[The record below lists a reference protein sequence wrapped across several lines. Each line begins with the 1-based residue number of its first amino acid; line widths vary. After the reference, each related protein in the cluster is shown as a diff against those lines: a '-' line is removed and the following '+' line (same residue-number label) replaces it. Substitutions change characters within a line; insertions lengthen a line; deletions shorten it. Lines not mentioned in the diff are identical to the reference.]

1 MYTQVTE
8 AIGAVMSGKLLC
20 SGDCQGVMNKLV
32 VAANEA
38 GILAIEQNFGD
49 SAPNGG
55 DALASADFDDEGS
68 KVEEFMPK
76 CVCGM
81 NYGGIFANARTS
93 GVALVKKVV
102 EKLESNQ
109 ELIDADLL
117 SVAVKP
123 FLKALLSKGSGLM
136 SGIGLCSGDCRA
148 MTSWLIKMELSIWTS
163 LPLDGGLGAG
173 LLAMAGGARGLA
185 AGAVGL
191 RDRRHL
197 RAADGTE
204 YRLLPG
210 RRLAPTV
217 YKDTI
222 YAIGDSSVTCMCD
235 YFDVDKALDGLD
247 MLDDE
252 FFSSRR
258 QLNHDQGS
266 GSQGSG
272 SNYRRWSYS
281 YGDDGI
287 DISVLFTEQNL
298 KVAKAAL
305 TFLLSQDGLCAGAGD
320 GCLMMQTSIAKLTG
334 QLEANHVEGGV
345 LKSTGILLATPNPS
359 MESMLVTAPPCWC
372 SPAFDV
378 SSLIDAITTRVNKAP
393 QRIPSISGISSIS
406 DEVPSIL
413 TEAMSVSGMCQTDH
427 CKVMTN
433 AVFDFFSGIM
443 PSSSAAC
450 TPENAGKCMAGAT
463 ASDCPNPPM
472 QQSWMGQEAISMA
485 QSMGLSALEL
495 NRDAGLPG
503 SIWPHVFWPV
513 CFARQYC
520 APVGQSE
527 YAIASSMSVSA
538 ADVDTPAEEAAL
550 VQAFVNLI
558 NRQAGADVAS
568 TATVTLDQ
576 GGGGTITFR
585 VQTTSELVRTLV
597 GEVASRNRSV
607 LSNDLGVTV
616 LEKLSAPAVEAVVW
630 PPPPAPPALPAPP
643 PPPTPPTPVSNG
655 TQAPPTA
662 SSPPPKAKGSATVVL
677 TLTASGSVS
686 DFSDTSS
693 LQQKI
698 ATAAGVDKSLVTIRV
713 AAASVIITATIAV
726 PAGTT
731 AVAVQGTLSSS
742 LGTAAAASELLGITV
757 ESAPTTVATEA
768 PQESSEESSD
778 SGNVG
783 VIVGAAAGG
792 LAFVLLM
799 IVIAV
804 CAVKKMKKASTP
816 SKSP

>member
-32 VAANEA
+32 VAVNEA
-38 GILAIEQNFGD
+38 GILAIEQNFGGE
-49 SAPNGG
+49 APS
-55 DALASADFDDEGS
+55 DALANADFDDEGS

-76 CVCGM
+76 CICAID
-81 NYGGIFANARTS
+81 YGSIFARARTT
-93 GVALVKKVV
+93 GVALVTKMVD
-102 EKLESNQ
+102 KLTQFSGEAGDDDPP
-109 ELIDADLL
+109 EYVIGRLIDGGML

-123 FLKALLSKGSGLM
+123 FLKELLSKGAPGLM
-136 SGIGLCSGDCRA
+136 SEQGLCSGDCRA

-173 LLAMAGGARGLA
+173 LLEMAGGAAGLA

-222 YAIGDSSVTCMCD
+222 YAIGDSSVTCICD

-247 MLDDE
+247 MLDEE

-258 QLNHDQGS
+258 QLNHERGS
-266 GSQGSG
+266 GGGS
-272 SNYRRWSYS
+272 SYS

-287 DISVLFTEQNL
+287 DLSVVFTEQNL
-298 KVAKAAL
+298 RVAKAVL
-305 TFLLSQDGLCAGAGD
+305 VFLLSQDGLCAAGAGD
-320 GCLMMQTSIAKLTG
+320 GCLMMQTSIATLTG

-378 SSLIDAITTRVNKAP
+378 SSLIDAITTGVNEAP
-393 QRIPSISGISSIS
+393 QRIPSIFGISSIS
-406 DEVPSIL
+406 DEIPSIL

-433 AVFDFFSGIM
+433 AVFDVFSGIM
-443 PSSSAAC
+443 PSSSAVC
-450 TPENAGKCMAGAT
+450 TSENAGKCRAGAT
-463 ASDCPNPPM
+463 ASGCPNPPI
-472 QQSWMGQEAISMA
+472 QQSWMGQEAISMGS
-485 QSMGLSALEL
+485 SMGLSTWEMEMGY
-495 NRDAGLPG
+495 NLPG

-513 CFARQYC
+513 CFAQQYC
-520 APVGQSE
+520 PTV
-527 YAIASSMSVSA
+527 
-538 ADVDTPAEEAAL
+538 
-550 VQAFVNLI
+550 
-558 NRQAGADVAS
+558 AGA
-568 TATVTLDQ
+568 TVE
-576 GGGGTITFR
+576 I
-585 VQTTSELVRTLV
+585 
-597 GEVASRNRSV
+597 
-607 LSNDLGVTV
+607 
-616 LEKLSAPAVEAVVW
+616 
-630 PPPPAPPALPAPP
+630 
-643 PPPTPPTPVSNG
+643 
-655 TQAPPTA
+655 
-662 SSPPPKAKGSATVVL
+662 

-686 DFSDTSS
+686 DYSDSDTLILQLRSS
-693 LQQKI
+693 I
-698 ATAAGVDKSLVTIRV
+698 ATAAGVDESLVTIRV
-713 AAASVIITATIAV
+713 TAASVIITATIFV

-731 AVAVQGTLSSS
+731 AAAVKDLLSAS
-742 LGTAAAASELLGITV
+742 LGTAAAASALLGITV
-757 ESAPTTVATEA
+757 ESVPTMVSTAPSPPPPSPPPSPEA
-768 PQESSEESSD
+768 PQESNAPSSD
-778 SGNVG
+778 SINVG
-783 VIVGAAAGG
+783 VIVGAIAGG

-804 CAVKKMKKASTP
+804 CAMKRSSNEATRQVTMAKAPQQIELTATP
-816 SKSP
+816 